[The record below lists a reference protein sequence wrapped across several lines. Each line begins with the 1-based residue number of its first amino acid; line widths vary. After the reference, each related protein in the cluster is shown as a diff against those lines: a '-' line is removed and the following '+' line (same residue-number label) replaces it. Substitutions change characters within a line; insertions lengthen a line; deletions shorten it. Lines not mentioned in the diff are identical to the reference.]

1 MKIKTNELIGPALD
15 WAVAKCDGVEVWRE
29 PDGIYLCEGG
39 EVGFMF
45 RPSTDW
51 SQGGPIIERNHI
63 ALDYYPDGSYDNG
76 GMWLAVIT
84 RGAEDGVEDGIEQI
98 AGEGPTPLVA
108 AMRCFVASRLGE
120 EVEVPDDMEN

>member
-1 MKIKTNELIGPALD
+1 MKIKTNELTGAHLNK
-15 WAVAKCDGVEVWRE
+15 AVAFAVEMDKKFPIMPLRVLPYSTVWE
-29 PDGIYLCEGG
+29 YA
-39 EVGFMF
+39 
-45 RPSTDW
+45 
-51 SQGGPIIERNHI
+51 GPIIERNHI

-108 AMRCFVASRLGE
+108 AMRCFAASRLGE